1 MNNQSMSYL
10 FAVGSYTHPES
21 PAADPQGRG
30 ISIYEWD
37 NSANSARLVS
47 ESQDIRNPSYLS
59 WDSGSQNL
67 YAVSEMDENA
77 GTVAVFHLDA
87 DGTLKLQNQQEGPG
101 RAGCHLTILHN
112 PPRLFAASYI
122 DGSLRAY
129 SLDNGQIIP
138 AFWNCTYTG
147 NGPVTERQASS
158 HAHQVLPGPF
168 GNFLYV
174 SDLGSDIIWMHSP
187 DALDEPPSA
196 ALKVPPGYG
205 PRHLAFDPEGRHAYV
220 LCELQP
226 ILLVCSINPRTGEMK
241 VLQELQT
248 AAPGNMNIAAPAA
261 VELHPSGQTLAVSNR
276 FDDTV
281 AVFTISRGAVADAA
295 GKSPVLS
302 LAERF
307 PCRGKTPRDIT
318 FSPDGS
324 RLFIAN
330 QDSHNISCRNF
341 NTLTGL
347 PGEGWGEGISTGSP
361 VCVVML

>member
-1 MNNQSMSYL
+1 MSYL

-37 NSANSARLVS
+37 NNANSSRLVS

-59 WDSGSQNL
+59 WDSGIQNL

-77 GTVAVFHLDA
+77 GTVAALHLDA
-87 DGTLKLQNQQEGPG
+87 GGSLILQNLQEGPG
-101 RAGCHLTILHN
+101 RAGCHLTVLQH
-112 PPRLFAASYI
+112 PPRLFAVSYS
-122 DGSLRAY
+122 DGSIRAY
-129 SLDNGQIIP
+129 NLDNGQITP
-138 AFWNCTYTG
+138 AFWNCSYTG

-158 HAHQVLPGPF
+158 HAHQVLPGPL
-168 GNFLYV
+168 GNFFYV
-174 SDLGSDIIWMHSP
+174 CDLGSDIIWMHSP
-187 DALDEPPSA
+187 DDLKKPPSA

-205 PRHLAFDPEGRHAYV
+205 PRHLTFDPEGRHAYV

-226 ILLVCSINPRTGEMK
+226 ILLICSINPQTGKMMI
-241 VLQELQT
+241 LQELQT
-248 AAPGNMNIAAPAA
+248 AAPKNLKIAAPAA
-261 VELHPSGQTLAVSNR
+261 VKLHPSGQTLAVSNR
-276 FDDTV
+276 FDNTV
-281 AVFTISRGAVADAA
+281 AVFSIRRDAGAA

-307 PCRGKTPRDIT
+307 SCKGKTPRDIT

-324 RLFIAN
+324 RLFITN

-341 NTLTGL
+341 DTVTGL